1 MKNNEIQEREKKK
14 ISTLKHKTINDIIVK
29 RNSMS
34 ITVSQYFQKK
44 S

>member
-1 MKNNEIQEREKKK
+1 MKNNEIQERKKK

-29 RNSMS
+29 RNSMF